1 MSKSRLPSFSNA
13 ESAACSAKISAG
25 EEYGKASANPMR
37 RATSLTIHQSGFAS
51 PGAGRK
57 ARWREMRRSEFVT
70 VPSFSPQPQAG
81 SRTCAPREMLSVETT
96 FSETTR
102 RSSCP
107 SAARA
112 ASASGRDT
120 AGLVAMIQSALT
132 PPSAILRNSATA
144 LSPSRSAMR
153 GAFQKRRT
161 RSTSGA
167 EKPIWAASMLARPPT
182 SRPPIAFGCPVSENG
197 PRPGRPMRPVARWQ
211 LMMAPTLSVPCADWL
226 TPWL

>member
-1 MSKSRLPSFSNA
+1 MLGEDLGRGGIREGIGEPHAPRHLADDPPVRL
-13 ESAACSAKISAG
+13 
-25 EEYGKASANPMR
+25 R
-37 RATSLTIHQSGFAS
+37 L
-51 PGAGRK
+51 
-57 ARWREMRRSEFVT
+57 
-70 VPSFSPQPQAG
+70 AG
-81 SRTCAPREMLSVETT
+81 SRQEGALARDAPLGIRDRAVLLAPAAGRQQHMRAARDAVGRDARS
-96 FSETTR
+96 R
-102 RSSCP
+102 RRPGDRACC

-112 ASASGRDT
+112 VSASGRDT
-120 AGLVAMIQSALT
+120 AGLVAMIQRALMR
-132 PPSAILRNSATA
+132 PSAILRNSATA